1 MTTNQPRRLADTLAE
16 WENQQRAQWEASDTA
31 LTFDAWKEQQR
42 AQREIEA
49 EARIVAEERAA
60 SARRIRAHFERS
72 VPYRYLDASTEHADL
87 LAWAGSL
94 AEANTSNGYLRG
106 RSILLVG
113 PTGVGKTHAAF
124 GALYRYVQGGG
135 HCRPTIVTAADLYA
149 QLRPRPGRDSEELF
163 EQHARANLLFVDDL
177 GAAKSSEWVE
187 EINYRLV
194 NHRYEQQ
201 LPTLITSNVP
211 PAELG
216 TMLGDRVA
224 SRLTEM
230 CTTVVLKGHDR
241 RRAA

>member
-16 WENQQRAQWEASDTA
+16 WEAEQRAEWEKAGTA
-31 LTFDAWKEQQR
+31 LTFDAWKQEQR
-42 AQREIEA
+42 AKEAAEA
-49 EARIVAEERAA
+49 EARIAAEERAA
-60 SARRIRAHFERS
+60 ASRRVRTQFERQ
-72 VPYRYLDASTEHADL
+72 VPHRYLGASTDQAEL
-87 LAWAGSL
+87 LTWSATLAGAVL
-94 AEANTSNGYLRG
+94 DRGYLRG
-106 RSILLVG
+106 PSILLVG
-113 PTGVGKTHAAF
+113 RTGVGKTHAAY
-124 GALYRYVQGGG
+124 GALSRYIDAGG
-135 HCRPTIVTAADLYA
+135 HCRPTVVTAADLYA

-187 EINYRLV
+187 EINYRLI
-194 NHRYEQQ
+194 NARYNNN

-211 PAELG
+211 PTELG
-216 TMLGDRVA
+216 AILGDRVA